1 MNENALNI
9 STKHTD
15 QYSIYEKAPNKPVMC
30 IDMRCFYASCMAML
44 ENLNPFEVPIAVVGN
59 FQQKGSVVL
68 AASPPMKKRFG
79 IKTGSRLY
87 EIPKHPDIK
96 LFEPKMEFFVRM
108 SMEITNLINQFV
120 PKEAIH
126 VYSIDESFVDL
137 TGTEKLWGSP
147 EETAKYIQ
155 HCIYN
160 QFQIPSAVGMG
171 PNMLMSKLALDLDAK
186 KDGFAKWTYD
196 DIPEKLWPVAPLSEM
211 WGIGRRTQKTLNNMG
226 IYSVGDLAR
235 TDLKTLEKRFGIMG
249 NQLYYH
255 AWGIDLSPLGAPL
268 AEGQISFGKGQ
279 MLIRDYRSRSEILAV
294 ILEMCEDVAR
304 RAREAYQVGR
314 TISLGV
320 SYSRDA
326 FGGGFYRAR
335 TIDEP
340 TNDTMKVYKVCW
352 ELLDEFYA
360 ERPVR
365 QITISISN
373 LESENSMQLSLFDDK
388 KWKRRKLGATMD
400 YLRAKHGT
408 TAILRAVSYTDA
420 GTAVARAQLVGG
432 HKK

>member
-1 MNENALNI
+1 MSKTSQQMI
-9 STKHTD
+9 SHM
-15 QYSIYEKAPNKPVMC
+15 YEKAPNRSILC

-44 ENLNPFEVPIAVVGN
+44 ENLDPMTVPIAVVGN
-59 FQQKGSVVL
+59 FEQKGSVVL

-96 LFEPKMEFFVRM
+96 LFEPQMEFFLQI
-108 SMEITNLINQFV
+108 SMEITNLLNQFV

-126 VYSIDESFVDL
+126 VYSVDESFVDL
-137 TGTEKLWGSP
+137 TGTEKLWGNP
-147 EETAKYIQ
+147 EDTAKYIQ
-155 HCIYN
+155 ECIYR

-171 PNMLMSKLALDLDAK
+171 PNMLMSKLALDLEAK
-186 KDGFAKWTYD
+186 KTDFAKWTYED
-196 DIPEKLWPVAPLSEM
+196 VPEKLWPIYPLSEM
-211 WGIGRRTQKTLNNMG
+211 WGIGRRIERTLNHMG
-226 IYSVGDLAR
+226 IFKVGDLACAN
-235 TDLKTLEKRFGIMG
+235 LKELEKQFGVMG

-255 AWGIDLSPLGAPL
+255 AWGIDYSTLGTPLMQ
-268 AEGQISFGKGQ
+268 GQVSFGKGQ
-279 MLIRDYRSRSEILAV
+279 MLMRDYRNRTEILAV

-304 RAREAYQVGR
+304 RARESYHIGR

-326 FGGGFYRAR
+326 FGGGFSHSR

-340 TNDTMKVYKVCW
+340 TNDTMKIYEVCKQ
-352 ELLDEFYA
+352 LLDEYYE

-365 QITISISN
+365 KITISLSN
-373 LESENSMQLSLFDDK
+373 LETERSVQLSLFDEG
-388 KWKRRKLGATMD
+388 KWRRRKLGKTMD
-400 YLRAKHGT
+400 DLRAKFGS
-408 TAILRAVSYTDA
+408 TAILRAVSFTEA
-420 GTAVARAQLVGG
+420 GTAIARSKLVGG

>member
-1 MNENALNI
+1 MSLLKQYPDKLSSIAGMYENAPNR
-9 STKHTD
+9 
-15 QYSIYEKAPNKPVMC
+15 SIMC
-30 IDMRCFYASCMAML
+30 IDMRCFYASCMAMR
-44 ENLNPFEVPIAVVGN
+44 ENLDPMHVPIAVVGN

-96 LFEPKMEFFVRM
+96 LFEPKMEFFIKM

-137 TGTEKLWGSP
+137 TGTEKLWGPP
-147 EETAKYIQ
+147 EEVAKRIQ
-155 HCIYN
+155 ESIYR

-171 PNMLMSKLALDLDAK
+171 PNMLMAKLALDLEAK
-186 KDGFAKWTYD
+186 KKGFVRWTYED
-196 DIPEKLWPVAPLSEM
+196 VPEKLWPVTPLSEM
-211 WGIGRRTQKTLNNMG
+211 WGIGKRIERTLNNMG
-226 IYSVGDLAR
+226 IFKVGDLAH
-235 TDLKTLEKRFGIMG
+235 TDLKTLENHFGIMG

-255 AWGIDLSPLGAPL
+255 AWGIDYSPLGAPPMQ
-268 AEGQISFGKGQ
+268 GQVSFGKGQ
-279 MLIRDYRSRSEILAV
+279 TLLRDYRSRSEVLTV
-294 ILEMCEDVAR
+294 LLEMCEDVAR
-304 RAREAYQVGR
+304 RAREACQVGR
-314 TISLGV
+314 TISLGLT
-320 SYSRDA
+320 YSRDA
-326 FGGGFYRAR
+326 FGGGFLRSR

-340 TNDTMKVYKVCW
+340 TNDTMKIYKVCQQ
-352 ELLDEFYA
+352 LLDDYYA

-365 QITISISN
+365 HLTVSISA
-373 LESENSMQLSLFDDK
+373 LESERSMQLSLFDQH
-388 KWKRRKLGATMD
+388 KWKTRKLGATMD
-400 YLRAKHGT
+400 SLRSKYGA

-420 GTAVARAQLVGG
+420 GCAVARARLVGG